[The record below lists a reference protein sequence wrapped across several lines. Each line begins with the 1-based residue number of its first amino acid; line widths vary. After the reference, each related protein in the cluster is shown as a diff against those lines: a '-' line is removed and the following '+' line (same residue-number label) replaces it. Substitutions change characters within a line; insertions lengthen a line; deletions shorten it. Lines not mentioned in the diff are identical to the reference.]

1 MTFNPHELEDFALP
15 LPITQAARTIAQ
27 QFATQQPT
35 PHKAEQ
41 VLLNTLSVCVV
52 NDYLQMMGIPTN
64 LAASDSWNPIVRLCS
79 DVADL
84 EVRGIGRLECRPLRS
99 TEQICH
105 IPPEVWSDRIGYV
118 MVQIDES
125 MREASVLGFTPSVTT
140 SELSIGQLRSPEDL
154 LDRLQEL
161 MHPITAAASSLAP
174 AFRRTQANLSQW
186 FNNVFEAGWQTVE
199 TLLTPPE
206 SNLAFSFRGDVLA
219 PSLEQ
224 PEAAVRKAK
233 LIDLG
238 VEIADLSVALV
249 VEINPES
256 EEKTNILLQVHP
268 RGNQAYL
275 PPSLQ
280 LIVLDESGSNFL
292 EAESRDADDYIQLEF
307 SGNSG
312 EQFSV
317 RVALGNASIQEDF
330 VI

>member
-1 MTFNPHELEDFALP
+1 MTYNTHELEDFALP
-15 LPITQAARTIAQ
+15 LPITQAARRLAQ

-41 VLLNTLSVCVV
+41 VLLNTLSVFVV

-84 EVRGIGRLECRPLRS
+84 EVPGIGRLECRPLRS

-125 MREASVLGFTPSVTT
+125 LREASVLGFTPSIAT
-140 SELSIGQLRSPEDL
+140 SELPISQLRSPEDL
-154 LDRLQEL
+154 IDRLQQL
-161 MHPITAAASSLAP
+161 MHPATVAPASSLNRS
-174 AFRRTQANLSQW
+174 FSRTQANLSQW

-199 TLLTPPE
+199 TLLTPA
-206 SNLAFSFRGDVLA
+206 SNLAFSFRGDVVA

-238 VEIADLSVALV
+238 IEIADLSVALV

-268 RGNQAYL
+268 TGSQTYL
-275 PPSLQ
+275 PPSLK
-280 LIVLDESGSNFL
+280 LIVLNDGSNFL
-292 EAESRDADDYIQLEF
+292 EAESRNADDYIQLEF
-307 SGNSG
+307 SGSPG

>member
-1 MTFNPHELEDFALP
+1 MTFNTDELEDLALP

-125 MREASVLGFTPSVTT
+125 MREASVLGFTPSVAT

-161 MHPITAAASSLAP
+161 MHPITAPASSP
-174 AFRRTQANLSQW
+174 TPSFSRTQANLSQW
-186 FNNVFEAGWQTVE
+186 FNNIFEAGWQTVE
-199 TLLTPPE
+199 TLLTPE
-206 SNLAFSFRGDVLA
+206 SNLAFSFRGELVA
-219 PSLEQ
+219 PELKQ

-238 VEIADLSVALV
+238 IESADIFVALV

-256 EEKTNILLQVHP
+256 EGKTNILLQVHP
-268 RGNQAYL
+268 MGSQTYL

-292 EAESRDADDYIQLEF
+292 EAESREADDYIQLEF
-307 SGNSG
+307 SGSPG
-312 EQFSV
+312 EQFSI
-317 RVALGNASIQEDF
+317 RVTLGNASIQEDF

>member
-1 MTFNPHELEDFALP
+1 MP
-15 LPITQAARTIAQ
+15 
-27 QFATQQPT
+27 
-35 PHKAEQ
+35 
-41 VLLNTLSVCVV
+41 
-52 NDYLQMMGIPTN
+52 
-64 LAASDSWNPIVRLCS
+64 
-79 DVADL
+79 
-84 EVRGIGRLECRPLRS
+84 GIGRLECRPLRS

-125 MREASVLGFTPSVTT
+125 LREASVLGFTPSVAT
-140 SELSIGQLRSPEDL
+140 SELPISQLRSPEDL
-154 LDRLQEL
+154 IDRLQEL
-161 MHPITAAASSLAP
+161 MHPITAAASSLTP

-206 SNLAFSFRGDVLA
+206 SNLAFSFRGDVVA

-224 PEAAVRKAK
+224 PEAAIRKAK

-238 VEIADLSVALV
+238 IEIAGLSVALV
-249 VEINPES
+249 VEISPES

-268 RGNQAYL
+268 TGSQTYL

-280 LIVLDESGSNFL
+280 FIVLDESGSTFL
-292 EAESRDADDYIQLEF
+292 EAESRNADDYIQLEF
-307 SGNSG
+307 SGSPG

>member
-1 MTFNPHELEDFALP
+1 MTYNTHELEDFALP
-15 LPITQAARTIAQ
+15 LPITQAARRIAQ

-84 EVRGIGRLECRPLRS
+84 EMPGIGRLECRPLRS

-105 IPPEVWSDRIGYV
+105 VPPEVWSDRIGYV

-125 MREASVLGFTPSVTT
+125 LREASVLGFTPSVAT
-140 SELSIGQLRSPEDL
+140 SELPISQLRSPEDL
-154 LDRLQEL
+154 IDRLQEL
-161 MHPITAAASSLAP
+161 MHPITAAASSLTP

-186 FNNVFEAGWQTVE
+186 LNNVFEAGWQTVE

-206 SNLAFSFRGDVLA
+206 SNLAFSFRGDVVA

-224 PEAAVRKAK
+224 PEAAIRKAK

-238 VEIADLSVALV
+238 IEIAGLSVALV
-249 VEINPES
+249 VEISPES

-268 RGNQAYL
+268 TGSQTYL

-280 LIVLDESGSNFL
+280 FIVLDESGSTFL
-292 EAESRDADDYIQLEF
+292 EAESRNADDYIQLEF
-307 SGNSG
+307 SGSPG

>member
-1 MTFNPHELEDFALP
+1 MTYNTHELEDFALP

-84 EVRGIGRLECRPLRS
+84 EVPGIGRLECRPLRS

-125 MREASVLGFTPSVTT
+125 LREASLLGFTPSVATL
-140 SELSIGQLRSPEDL
+140 ELPINQLRSPEDL
-154 LDRLQEL
+154 IDRLQEL
-161 MHPITAAASSLAP
+161 MHPTTAPASSLNHS
-174 AFRRTQANLSQW
+174 FRSTQANLSQW
-186 FNNVFEAGWQTVE
+186 LNNVVEAGWQTVE

-206 SNLAFSFRGDVLA
+206 SNLAFSFRGDLVA
-219 PSLEQ
+219 PELKK

-238 VEIADLSVALV
+238 IENTDIFVALV

-256 EEKTNILLQVHP
+256 EGKTNILLQVHP
-268 RGNQAYL
+268 MGNQTYL

-280 LIVLDESGSNFL
+280 LIVLDDGSTFL
-292 EAESRDADDYIQLEF
+292 EAESRNADDYVQLEF
-307 SGNSG
+307 SGTPG